1 VGETGIPRILHLHS
15 GFNLGGKEAR
25 AVRLM
30 NVWGRRAHHSVISAD
45 HAAMGARKAIAAD
58 VPCDFPMEAAPSL
71 NGLPGLARYRR
82 WARYMQRFDLVL
94 TYNWGAMDGVMA
106 HRMFAPF
113 VKLPPLIHH
122 EDGFNEDEAE
132 RLKPKRNLFRQLAL
146 GSAHALVV
154 PSRVLEDVALG
165 AWAQP
170 RPRIRRIANGIDVA
184 AYAVPPAPGAIPGL
198 GKRAGDVVVGT
209 LAGLRAVKN
218 LPRLVRVVASL
229 GEHVWLAIVG
239 EGPEREAI
247 VAQARALGMEQRLIL
262 PGFLPDPA
270 RYIGSFDI
278 FALSSDSEQA
288 PISLIEAMAAGRPA
302 VSTDVGD
309 VRNMVADENAA
320 LIVPRNDETRFEAAL
335 RRLVESAELRA
346 TIGAANR
353 RKAQAEF
360 QESTMLARYGALYE
374 GAMGRPGALNK

>member
-229 GEHVWLAIVG
+229 GEHVWLACSRV
-239 EGPEREAI
+239 
-247 VAQARALGMEQRLIL
+247 
-262 PGFLPDPA
+262 
-270 RYIGSFDI
+270 
-278 FALSSDSEQA
+278 
-288 PISLIEAMAAGRPA
+288 
-302 VSTDVGD
+302 
-309 VRNMVADENAA
+309 
-320 LIVPRNDETRFEAAL
+320 
-335 RRLVESAELRA
+335 
-346 TIGAANR
+346 
-353 RKAQAEF
+353 
-360 QESTMLARYGALYE
+360 
-374 GAMGRPGALNK
+374 

>member
-94 TYNWGAMDGVMA
+94 SYNWGAMDGVMA
-106 HRMFAPF
+106 RTLLGSSMG
-113 VKLPPLIHH
+113 LPPLIHH

-309 VRNMVADENAA
+309 VRNIQGVSSPSSMAVAKCGRWSKAARVFPATNHASSGAWAAAGGIGTVSAVNADSYDA
-320 LIVPRNDETRFEAAL
+320 EGKIVPQVYN
-335 RRLVESAELRA
+335 S
-346 TIGAANR
+346 
-353 RKAQAEF
+353 
-360 QESTMLARYGALYE
+360 
-374 GAMGRPGALNK
+374 

>member
-278 FALSSDSEQA
+278 FALSSDSRSNNGVQGVEA
-288 PISLIEAMAAGRPA
+288 HHLWRPRSLAAGRRRQGRCGDQPYELGRMGGGRRHRHGQSA
-302 VSTDVGD
+302 VNADSYDASNGKIIRRSTT
-309 VRNMVADENAA
+309 
-320 LIVPRNDETRFEAAL
+320 P
-335 RRLVESAELRA
+335 
-346 TIGAANR
+346 
-353 RKAQAEF
+353 
-360 QESTMLARYGALYE
+360 
-374 GAMGRPGALNK
+374 RPGANGMRN